1 MHQNSSDMSN
11 MKENHYPKLLIMA
24 ILSFVSMYVLMYS
37 MVNTI
42 GNVFN
47 NFNQFYMAGMMT
59 APMVVFELLLM
70 GSMYPDKRLN
80 VVILL
85 VSLITLVGFFLF
97 IRQQTAIGDNQ
108 FLRAMIPHHSG
119 AILMCEQS
127 SLQDPEIQALCDS
140 IVQSQQGEIDQMKAI
155 LQRLDQ

>member
-1 MHQNSSDMSN
+1 

-97 IRQQTAIGDNQ
+97 IRQQTSIGDNQ

-140 IVQSQQGEIDQMKAI
+140 IVRSQQGEIDQMKAI

>member
-1 MHQNSSDMSN
+1 MHQNSSAMSN

-37 MVNTI
+37 MVNTT

-140 IVQSQQGEIDQMKAI
+140 IVLSQQGEIDQMKAI

>member
-1 MHQNSSDMSN
+1 

-140 IVQSQQGEIDQMKAI
+140 IVLSQQGEIDQMKTI

>member
-1 MHQNSSDMSN
+1 MHQNSSAMSN

-140 IVQSQQGEIDQMKAI
+140 IVRSQQGEIDQMKAI

>member
-1 MHQNSSDMSN
+1 

-140 IVQSQQGEIDQMKAI
+140 IVRSQQGEIDQMKAI

>member
-1 MHQNSSDMSN
+1 MHQNSSAMSN

-37 MVNTI
+37 MVNTT

-140 IVQSQQGEIDQMKAI
+140 IILSQQGEIDQLKAI

>member
-1 MHQNSSDMSN
+1 

-140 IVQSQQGEIDQMKAI
+140 IILSQQGEIDQLKAI

>member
-1 MHQNSSDMSN
+1 MHHNSSAMSN

-37 MVNTI
+37 MVNTT

-140 IVQSQQGEIDQMKAI
+140 IILSQQGEIDQLKAI

>member
-1 MHQNSSDMSN
+1 MHKNSSHMSN
-11 MKENHYPKLLIMA
+11 VHENHYPKLLIMA

-140 IVQSQQGEIDQMKAI
+140 IVLSQQGEIDQMKAI

>member
-155 LQRLDQ
+155 LQQLDQ

>member
-140 IVQSQQGEIDQMKAI
+140 IVLSQQGEIDQMKAI

>member
-1 MHQNSSDMSN
+1 MHQNSSAMSN

-140 IVQSQQGEIDQMKAI
+140 IILSQQGEIDQLKAI

>member
-1 MHQNSSDMSN
+1 MHQNSSAMSN

-140 IVQSQQGEIDQMKAI
+140 IVLSQQGEIDQMKAI

>member
-1 MHQNSSDMSN
+1 MHQNSSAMSN

-140 IVQSQQGEIDQMKAI
+140 IVLSQQGEIDQMKTI